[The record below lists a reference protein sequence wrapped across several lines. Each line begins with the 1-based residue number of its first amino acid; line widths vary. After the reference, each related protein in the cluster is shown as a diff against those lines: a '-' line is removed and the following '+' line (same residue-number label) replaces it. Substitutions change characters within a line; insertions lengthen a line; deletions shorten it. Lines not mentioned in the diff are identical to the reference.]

1 MRKMLK
7 RKKTA
12 HTHSH
17 HHPGLKRTRNRAAV
31 TRIAESTV
39 EILHKSFWQVQ
50 SVRLDSRKLEI
61 PLIHTLLEFNLAQYV
76 VSRQSGAP
84 EKYELQSPIYW
95 KLWLS

>member
-1 MRKMLK
+1 M
-7 RKKTA
+7 
-12 HTHSH
+12 
-17 HHPGLKRTRNRAAV
+17 
-31 TRIAESTV
+31 